1 MAEWIPYLEAATQ
14 LKTNK
19 NKDGEAVYVCEGL
32 YATDSGSWGYYGH
45 TPADGCYATVYGSDA
60 AYEAGIMQEDGTE
73 ANETIDE
80 LANLQA
86 LVATGARRP
95 NNQGVFISGQKY
107 TLMRAV
113 MAGGAGDVEELRTFT
128 AEVDGEDRKVVF
140 NKVFMLAAGEHQVL
154 VAEDKQTYV
163 YIAYAN
169 KNNCNLEKCHDA
181 LGVVAAGS
189 AYYFGSAEAE

>member
-1 MAEWIPYLEAATQ
+1 MRL
-14 LKTNK
+14 
-19 NKDGEAVYVCEGL
+19 
-32 YATDSGSWGYYGH
+32 
-45 TPADGCYATVYGSDA
+45 
-60 AYEAGIMQEDGTE
+60 
-73 ANETIDE
+73 
-80 LANLQA
+80 LQ

-95 NNQGVFISGQKY
+95 NNQGVYISGQKY

-113 MAGGAGDVEELRTFT
+113 MAGGQGDVEELRTFT

-140 NKVFMLAAGEHQVL
+140 GKVFMLAAGEHQVL

-169 KNNCNLEKCHDA
+169 KGNCNLEKCHDA